1 MYNEWKD
8 KKEQFKVIDLRQA
21 KGNFSQGLFKQAD
34 QVEAGSGLH
43 LIQSFEPYPLYEA
56 MTDRGFEYYVEEVQP
71 HEYHIWFYRREAKAA
86 SGKKPFGPAALL
98 NFTIIDKNL
107 GRIAVEFWDET
118 WNDER
123 HYLPYEIRLMLSL
136 ANAVGAGRHRQAVRE
151 LVKAYIHG
159 IDSRAL
165 DDVFELIA
173 WNQGIGFF
181 SSEIGPSPLF
191 GAYKLIKQEEEKGTD
206 RESIKH
212 LLMEQFGEKNQQVK
226 VL

>member
-1 MYNEWKD
+1 MYDEWKD
-8 KKEQFKVIDLRQA
+8 KKDQFKVIDLRQA
-21 KGNFSQGLFKQAD
+21 KGNFSQGLFHQAD
-34 QVEAGSGLH
+34 QVAAGDGLH
-43 LIQSFEPYPLYEA
+43 LIQSFEPHPLYEA
-56 MTDRGFEYYVEEVQP
+56 MKDRGFEYHVEEVKP
-71 HEYHIWFYRREAKAA
+71 YEYHIWFYRSEDKPA

-98 NFTIIDKNL
+98 NFPIIDKNL

-123 HYLPYEIRLMLSL
+123 HYLSYEMRLILSL
-136 ANAVGAGRHRQAVRE
+136 ANAVGAGRERQAVRE

-159 IDSRAL
+159 IDSRAF

-181 SSEIGPSPLF
+181 SSQIGPSPLF
-191 GAYKLIKQEEEKGTD
+191 KAYKLIKAEEGKGTERD
-206 RESIKH
+206 AIKKM
-212 LLMEQFGEKNQQVK
+212 LMEQFGEKNEDVK

>member
-1 MYNEWKD
+1 MK
-8 KKEQFKVIDLRQA
+8 
-21 KGNFSQGLFKQAD
+21 
-34 QVEAGSGLH
+34 
-43 LIQSFEPYPLYEA
+43 
-56 MTDRGFEYYVEEVQP
+56 DRGFEYHVEEVKP
-71 HEYHIWFYRREAKAA
+71 YEFHIWFYRSEAKPA

-98 NFTIIDKNL
+98 NFPIIDKNL

-123 HYLPYEIRLMLSL
+123 HYLSYEMRLILSL
-136 ANAVGAGRHRQAVRE
+136 ANAVGAGRYRQAVRE

-159 IDSRAL
+159 IDSRAF

-181 SSEIGPSPLF
+181 SSQIGPSPLF
-191 GAYKLIKQEEEKGTD
+191 GAYKLIKQEEAKGTSRD
-206 RESIKH
+206 AIKKR
-212 LLMEQFGEKNQQVK
+212 LMENFGEKNQQVK

>member
-8 KKEQFKVIDLRQA
+8 KKNSLKSSICVRPRAIFPRVSSNRPIRWKPAAACTSSRVL
-21 KGNFSQGLFKQAD
+21 N
-34 QVEAGSGLH
+34 
-43 LIQSFEPYPLYEA
+43 LIRSEA
-56 MTDRGFEYYVEEVQP
+56 MTDRGFEYHVEEVQP

-98 NFTIIDKNL
+98 NFPIIDKNL
-107 GRIAVEFWDET
+107 GRIAVEFGMKRG
-118 WNDER
+118 NDER
-123 HYLPYEIRLMLSL
+123 HYLPWEMRLMLSL

-191 GAYKLIKQEEEKGTD
+191 GAYKLIKQEEAKGPTGNP
-206 RESIKH
+206 S
-212 LLMEQFGEKNQQVK
+212 NTC
-226 VL
+226 

>member
-1 MYNEWKD
+1 MYTEWENKKD
-8 KKEQFKVIDLRQA
+8 QFKVIDLRQA
-21 KGNFSQGLFKQAD
+21 KGNFSQGLFRQAN
-34 QVEAGSGLH
+34 QVPEGSGLQI
-43 LIQSFEPYPLYEA
+43 IQSFEPHPLYEA
-56 MTDRGFEYYVEEVQP
+56 MKDRGFEYHVEEVKP
-71 HEYHIWFYRREAKAA
+71 YEFHIWFYRSEAKPA

-98 NFTIIDKNL
+98 NFPIIDKNL

-123 HYLPYEIRLMLSL
+123 HYLSYEMRLILSL
-136 ANAVGAGRHRQAVRE
+136 ANAVGAGRYRQAARE

-159 IDSRAL
+159 IDSRAF

-181 SSEIGPSPLF
+181 SSQIGPSPLF
-191 GAYKLIKQEEEKGTD
+191 GAYKLLKQEEAKGTSRD
-206 RESIKH
+206 AIKKR
-212 LLMEQFGEKNQQVK
+212 LMENFGEKNQQVK

>member
-1 MYNEWKD
+1 
-8 KKEQFKVIDLRQA
+8 
-21 KGNFSQGLFKQAD
+21 
-34 QVEAGSGLH
+34 
-43 LIQSFEPYPLYEA
+43 
-56 MTDRGFEYYVEEVQP
+56 MTDRGFEYHVEAVQP
-71 HEYHIWFYRREAKAA
+71 HEYHIWFYRREAKAP

-98 NFTIIDKNL
+98 NFPIIDKNL

-123 HYLPYEIRLMLSL
+123 HYLPYEMRLMLSL
-136 ANAVGAGRHRQAVRE
+136 ANAVGAGRRRQAVRE

-206 RESIKH
+206 RETIKH